1 MGGGKFGK
9 LPSNF
14 ARAVDLSSLAK
25 PNPPVAT
32 SDGAQN
38 TQSVM
43 EVTEQNIVTDFIKF
57 SSTVPVFLMIWS
69 QRASGSKEIL
79 ETLAKIAASDGGKWR
94 LGAISFDSQPE
105 LVQALGATTVPF
117 ALAFIQE
124 KALPLPEIPSDESQL
139 RMVISKILEIAVS
152 EGMVLNSTSQN
163 SNQPPSEEEISE
175 PEELEAFAAIEAG
188 DFELAA
194 RAYQK
199 LLKRK
204 PQDPI
209 ATAGLAQCELN
220 LRIAGVDRVK
230 AVSAALADPKSLA
243 AAIQASDCEVAAGD
257 FEAGFSRLI
266 AFIKSAI
273 GDEKSAA
280 KSHLLQL
287 FLILSPDAP
296 ELIRARRELASAL
309 F

>member
-25 PNPPVAT
+25 PPTTA
-32 SDGAQN
+32 SSAAQN
-38 TQSVM
+38 TPTIM
-43 EVTEQNIVTDFIKF
+43 EVTEENIVTDFIKY
-57 SSTVPVFLMIWS
+57 SSTAPVFLMIWS
-69 QRASGSKEIL
+69 QRAAGSKEIL
-79 ETLAKIAASDGGKWR
+79 DTLAKIAASDGGKWR
-94 LGAISFDSQPE
+94 LGAISFDSQPQ

-152 EGMVLNSTSQN
+152 EGMVLNSTSGDSDQL
-163 SNQPPSEEEISE
+163 PSDEEISE
-175 PEELEAFAAIEAG
+175 PEEVEAFAAIETG
-188 DFELAA
+188 DFEGAA

-199 LLKRK
+199 LLNRK

-209 ATAGLAQCELN
+209 ATAGLAQCELHVR
-220 LRIAGVDRVK
+220 LAGVDRAQ
-230 AVSAALADPKSLA
+230 AVSAALADPSNLA
-243 AAIQASDCEVAAGD
+243 AAILAADCEVAAGE
-257 FEAGFSRLI
+257 FESGFSRLI
-266 AFIKSAI
+266 AFIKSAM

-287 FLILSPDAP
+287 FLILPPDAP
-296 ELIRARRELASAL
+296 ELIKARRELASAL